1 MANYKVKWHLN
12 PINGICIALLV
23 YLAITRGKPDT
34 EPFIAPPGYVLVDS
48 AEQYPHYE
56 WVGRK
61 MYDDEYLLRSYQL
74 QLSVGPNNREYV
86 VMYDY
91 ERVVGVLPLDNK
103 CNLTEL
109 IFKDNE

>member
-12 PINGICIALLV
+12 PINGICIALLLV
-23 YLAITRGKPDT
+23 VIILVSGKPDT
-34 EPFIAPPGYVLVDS
+34 TKPELPVKA
-48 AEQYPHYE
+48 
-56 WVGRK
+56 
-61 MYDDEYLLRSYQL
+61 YDDEYLLRSYQM
-74 QLSVGPNNREYV
+74 QLTTGPNGREYV
-86 VMYDY
+86 VVYDY